1 MKKLRKIAMHCFIKY
16 NTPLIKNNIFHPW
29 QSKSR
34 IRQLDL
40 KPNIKYATIIVC
52 LNHMIS

>member
-1 MKKLRKIAMHCFIKY
+1 MHCFIKY